1 MSPSPLAAGIGSAL
15 VFVAL
20 MVYLISTLDWVDHTH
35 EAIAHANDVSKL
47 VTDEQTAVRGFMIT
61 GDENYLAP
69 FMLAKPKIA
78 SALPA
83 LAEFVGD
90 NPIQVDRVR
99 RIIALHRSWEAYAVG
114 TVEERRKNDVLPLA
128 RVGGGKAEYDEMRK
142 EFDDFVQHEQ
152 GLLKERNDSAKSVS
166 FGGAGLFVIFSLVLS
181 VILAV
186 FGRRELVG
194 LSNTYNNALL
204 HSTEQAAILEQ
215 QAWQRNG
222 QNELVEKTIGESSVQ
237 QLGRSLLDFLAL
249 YLDAAVGALYVRDG
263 SGKLTRAATFG
274 FSKESETLQQDFDDA
289 ESLVG
294 QTALSKRVIRLD
306 NVPAGYLKVNSG
318 LGESMPT
325 SIVLVPINQEQDG
338 YGVVELGF
346 MHALTDR
353 DLEFLTLVGP
363 RIGATVAAVMS
374 RLRLQDAL
382 AETQQLNEELQTQQ
396 EELRTA
402 NEELEE
408 QSRVLEESQVNLEN
422 QRAELQQTNH
432 VLAEQ
437 AMALDQKNIALNTAQ
452 HELEQR
458 AVELQRAS
466 KYKSEFLANMS
477 HELRTPLNSSL
488 ILSKLLADNQPG
500 NLSAEQVKFAQTIYS
515 AGNDLLNLIN
525 DILDISKVEA
535 GKLEL
540 NPEDIPVTSLAQSIS
555 ATFSP
560 LAAQKALAFSVDIA
574 PDVPAALFSDR
585 QRVEQILKNLLS
597 NAFKFTESGQVRLAI
612 TAGAGGNGTIAFAVE
627 DSGIGIASE
636 QQKIIFE
643 AFQQADGTTSRKYG
657 GTGLG
662 LSISRELAKLLG
674 GFITVQSAIA
684 KGSTFTLTL
693 PARLP
698 DSGESPDAQTQALP
712 PLPATSASA
721 PQLVLTTRAPAP
733 APVSVVAQAAT
744 VPGVAFPDDRHHVA
758 EGKRTVLVIEDEA
771 DFAGILYDLAH
782 EMQYQCLVALNATEG
797 LQMASDFL
805 PDAILLDIKLPD
817 ASGMSVLQKLKATG
831 ATRHIPVHIVS
842 ATDRVQVAL
851 QQGAIGYA
859 VKPTTREQLKQV
871 FEKLESKF
879 SQKTKRVLLV
889 EDDDR
894 QRESVMELI
903 GSDNVEITA
912 VGYGSE
918 ALELLRTS
926 IFDCMIIDLKLPD
939 IQGHELLQRM
949 SSEEIFSFPPVIVY
963 TGRNL
968 SRAEEIEL
976 QRYSRSIII
985 KGARSPERLL
995 DEVTLFLHKVES
1007 ELPSDRQTMLKN
1019 VRNRDQILEG
1029 RRILLVDGRYPQHL
1043 CADECAGTEGRQ
1055 SRNRPR
1061 WF

>member
-1 MSPSPLAAGIGSAL
+1 MPGSSTLDQADFRRILARNVTIPLAAGIGSAL

-47 VTDEQTAVRGFMIT
+47 VTDEQTAVRGFLIT
-61 GDENYLAP
+61 GDENYLSP

-99 RIIALHRSWEAYAVG
+99 RIIALHGSWEAYAVG
-114 TVEERRKNDVLPLA
+114 TIEARRKSDGLPFS

-204 HSTEQAAILEQ
+204 HSTEQAVILEQ

-263 SGKLTRAATFG
+263 AGKLTRAATFG
-274 FSKESETLQQDFDDA
+274 FSKESETLRQDFDDA

-458 AVELQRAS
+458 ALELQRAS

-500 NLSAEQVKFAQTIYS
+500 NLSTEQVKFAQTIYS

-540 NPEDIPVTSLAQSIS
+540 DPEDIPVSSLAQSIS
-555 ATFSP
+555 TTFAP
-560 LAAQKALAFSVDIA
+560 LAAQKALAFSVDVA
-574 PDVPAALFSDR
+574 PDVPPAIFSDR

-612 TAGAGGNGTIAFAVE
+612 TAGAGGNGTVAFAVE

-643 AFQQADGTTSRKYG
+643 AFQQADGTISRKYG

-662 LSISRELAKLLG
+662 LSISRELANLLG
-674 GFITVQSAIA
+674 GAITVQSAIG

-693 PARLP
+693 PARLLDVADVP
-698 DSGESPDAQTQALP
+698 ATQA
-712 PLPATSASA
+712 PLPASSASSTSSA
-721 PQLVLTTRAPAP
+721 SSSQLVFATQAAPAP
-733 APVSVVAQAAT
+733 LKPTAQTAT
-744 VPGVAFPDDRHHVA
+744 MPAVTFPDDRHLA
-758 EGKRTVLVIEDEA
+758 AANKRTVLVIEDEP
-771 DFAGILYDLAH
+771 DFARILYDLAH
-782 EMQYQCLVALNATEG
+782 EMQYQCLVALTASEG
-797 LQMASDFL
+797 LQMAADLL

-817 ASGMSVLQKLKATG
+817 ASGMSVLQKLKSTG

-889 EDDDR
+889 EDD
-894 QRESVMELI
+894 
-903 GSDNVEITA
+903 
-912 VGYGSE
+912 
-918 ALELLRTS
+918 
-926 IFDCMIIDLKLPD
+926 
-939 IQGHELLQRM
+939 
-949 SSEEIFSFPPVIVY
+949 
-963 TGRNL
+963 
-968 SRAEEIEL
+968 
-976 QRYSRSIII
+976 
-985 KGARSPERLL
+985 
-995 DEVTLFLHKVES
+995 
-1007 ELPSDRQTMLKN
+1007 
-1019 VRNRDQILEG
+1019 
-1029 RRILLVDGRYPQHL
+1029 
-1043 CADECAGTEGRQ
+1043 
-1055 SRNRPR
+1055 
-1061 WF
+1061 